1 MTNPVNFIAF
11 SNPISQGPADHMAT
25 ASVMTLNAINQ
36 ANALSSLA
44 TSLVAPTV
52 TPVFASGPTAPAIA
66 TTTQP
71 SLISYTWSVP
81 TVPNPINATLNVDSY
96 LPSPFDGTPPVL
108 QFGAAPAT
116 FSETAPTAPGIN
128 YPAFPADV
136 SVSLPA
142 APSLLSLS
150 ISQFSGVNMPTLVD
164 QTPVLNIVDP
174 QPFSYTAGTGFT
186 SSLLTQT
193 INLISS
199 RLQGG
204 TGLSAAVEKAIWDRG
219 REREAKS
226 LADSLADLD
235 RMESL
240 GYALPPGVH
249 VDARIKLQTEFSAQ
263 SYGYSREVMI
273 KQAELEQDN
282 LKTSLSQAI
291 ELEGKLIEQYNQVEQ
306 RVLEGVKFATQAGIE
321 TYNAK
326 VQAYEAYVK
335 AYSIKIEIYKAQ
347 IQGEL
352 AKVEAYKAQVDAESA
367 KAQINTALVNQYKVQ
382 VDAALSTIELFKA
395 QLQATQ
401 TKAEIEKLKI
411 EIYGEQ
417 IKAFGLKINAYT
429 AQVEGYKAS
438 VTAEATKQ
446 QAYATSVEAYAA
458 EVGAQSK
465 IIDAKIAEYKGKLEA
480 KQLEYEGYKAA
491 VSAEAERV
499 KGIASTNSAVA
510 EMYKATVQGTAS
522 YNEALTKQWAATFE
536 QAQRTAEIANSVAKM
551 NAELY
556 INSRGIAADV
566 SKASGA
572 VFAQLGAAALNALN
586 WQTHYSVQNSAQNE
600 NRYSE
605 DHNFSSSV

>member
-1 MTNPVNFIAF
+1 
-11 SNPISQGPADHMAT
+11 MAT
-25 ASVMTLNAINQ
+25 ASVMSLNAIAQ
-36 ANALSSLA
+36 ANALTNLA
-44 TSLVAPTV
+44 NSLVAPTV

-81 TVPNPINATLNVDSY
+81 TVPNPINATLNVDPY
-96 LPSPFDGTPPVL
+96 LPSPFDGTPPAL
-108 QFGAAPAT
+108 QFGAAPAS
-116 FSETAPTAPGIN
+116 FSGVAPTAPGIN

-136 SVSLPA
+136 NVSLPA

-150 ISQFSGVNMPTLVD
+150 ISQFGGINMPTLVD

-174 QPFSYTAGTGFT
+174 QPFAYTAGTGFT

-193 INLISS
+193 LNLIST

-219 REREAKS
+219 REREAKT

-249 VDARIKLQTEFSAQ
+249 VDARIKLQTEFAAQ

-282 LKTSLSQAI
+282 IKSTLSQSI
-291 ELEGKLIEQYNQVEQ
+291 ELESKLMDQYNQIES
-306 RVLEGVKFATQAGIE
+306 RVLEAVKYSTQAGIE

-335 AYSIKIEIYKAQ
+335 AYSIKVEIYKAQ

-352 AKVEAYKAQVDAESA
+352 AKVQAYQAAVEAESA

-395 QLQATQ
+395 QLSAVQ

-417 IKAFGLKINAYT
+417 VKAFGASINSYT

-438 VTAEATKQ
+438 ITAEATKQ
-446 QAYATSVEAYAA
+446 QAYATSVEAYSA
-458 EVGAQSK
+458 EVSAQAK

-491 VSAEAERV
+491 VEAEVERV
-499 KGIASTNSAVA
+499 KGIASTNTAVA
-510 EMYKATVQGTAS
+510 EMYRATVQGTAS
-522 YNEALTKQWAATFE
+522 YNDALTKQWSATFE

-556 INSRGIAADV
+556 LQTRGIVADV

-572 VFAQLGAAALNALN
+572 VFAQLGAAALNALS
-586 WQTHYSVQNSAQNE
+586 WQTHFSVQMSSQTE

-605 DHNFSSSV
+605 DYNFNSNI